1 MNTRRIVILSIL
13 NAAFCYGLGFF
24 IEEFKFLWWF
34 SGASIIVFVISVF
47 VLVFEYFDLYLEG
60 MRND

>member
-1 MNTRRIVILSIL
+1 MSTRWIVVLSIL
-13 NAAFCYGLGFF
+13 NAGFCYGLGFF
-24 IEEFKFLWWF
+24 IEELRFLWWF
-34 SGASIIVFVISVF
+34 SVGSIVVFVISVI